1 MEITNFLRLLP
12 VLVIVWEHSI
22 PGIQQSANQQI
33 SLVKSIFY
41 KPFSCC
47 PFLPRDKLR
56 LWHHLYVRTCTS
68 AWFYSFTS
76 HMPNFQ
82 WSQSCRILSW
92 EWKAARTE
100 SEHNVCIVSV
110 VSECLLIAAS
120 SGESWRA
127 GLEHQRAEEL
137 SEGHRLGPGGPQW
150 DHQYPLIS
158 LSHPHSSNPHM
169 TVSIFKTNWSFVSR
183 SHTLLFI
190 FPLIQEEIC

>member
-1 MEITNFLRLLP
+1 MEITNFPEP

-33 SLVKSIFY
+33 SLFKSIFY

-47 PFLPRDKLR
+47 PFFPRDKLR
-56 LWHHLYVRTCTS
+56 LWHHLDVRTLS
-68 AWFYSFTS
+68 AWFHSFTS

-82 WSQSCRILSW
+82 RSQSCRILSW

-127 GLEHQRAEEL
+127 GLEHQWAEEL

-158 LSHPHSSNPHM
+158 LSPSQLQSSHD
-169 TVSIFKTNWSFVSR
+169 R
-183 SHTLLFI
+183 QYL
-190 FPLIQEEIC
+190 